1 MTNQKNKIEI
11 IYHGGTFGTLL
22 HWLLDRFSQDCK
34 FKHINS
40 PWDKDV
46 RVHGKFDYNDR
57 FMHMH
62 QFNILHKDTDQD
74 ASKIVISFDPQDILP
89 IERLGLYR
97 NPGFE
102 TEQGRYDMVIA
113 EANAEPETDK
123 KSQAKSLFKKW
134 LEDSGKNIWWNR
146 MKQHIRNKNF
156 HQFSFYA
163 WFDSSKLFNE
173 IEKINLKYKLDL
185 IIDKKLLDNICNTIK
200 TIYPMKTFYR
210 AQETLDDILNG
221 AEYQKRELDIFEEAW
236 IELELTKQVPQP
248 S

>member
-1 MTNQKNKIEI
+1 
-11 IYHGGTFGTLL
+11 
-22 HWLLDRFSQDCK
+22 
-34 FKHINS
+34 
-40 PWDKDV
+40 
-46 RVHGKFDYNDR
+46 
-57 FMHMH
+57 
-62 QFNILHKDTDQD
+62 
-74 ASKIVISFDPQDILP
+74 
-89 IERLGLYR
+89 
-97 NPGFE
+97 
-102 TEQGRYDMVIA
+102 
-113 EANAEPETDK
+113 
-123 KSQAKSLFKKW
+123 
-134 LEDSGKNIWWNR
+134 

-163 WFDSSKLFNE
+163 WFDSSKLFHE

-221 AEYQKRELDIFEEAW
+221 AEYQKTELDIFEEAW